1 MECPFKKQK
10 LDNGVENG
18 EIPLDKNKLLEDRLR
33 EFQVL
38 DEVQGSNSESE
49 NGESGEYSSESDYE
63 MDNDEL
69 ENLLDEPLPEEL
81 KNKKKDTQYEE
92 KFKTVLIDKARNH
105 FEVMPEGW
113 VQVSHNSG
121 MPLYLHKSTRVC
133 TMSRPYFLGPG
144 SVRVSIQ
151 TLFIKIHLNNIFL
164 ET

>member
-1 MECPFKKQK
+1 
-10 LDNGVENG
+10 
-18 EIPLDKNKLLEDRLR
+18 
-33 EFQVL
+33 
-38 DEVQGSNSESE
+38 
-49 NGESGEYSSESDYE
+49 

-81 KNKKKDTQYEE
+81 KNKKKDSQYEE

-105 FEVMPEGW
+105 FEVMAEGW

-144 SVRVSIQ
+144 SVRVG
-151 TLFIKIHLNNIFL
+151 IHFFFR
-164 ET
+164 

>member
-1 MECPFKKQK
+1 
-10 LDNGVENG
+10 
-18 EIPLDKNKLLEDRLR
+18 
-33 EFQVL
+33 
-38 DEVQGSNSESE
+38 
-49 NGESGEYSSESDYE
+49 

-69 ENLLDEPLPEEL
+69 ENLLDEPLPDEL
-81 KNKKKDTQYEE
+81 KNKKKDSQYEE

-144 SVRVSIQ
+144 SVRVSTQ
-151 TLFIKIHLNNIFL
+151 SSYWLNQIKFENIFF
-164 ET
+164 

>member
-10 LDNGVENG
+10 IENG
-18 EIPLDKNKLLEDRLR
+18 EQNDFNNAVEIPVDKNKLLEDRLR

-49 NGESGEYSSESDYE
+49 NGESGGEYTSESDFE

-81 KNKKKDTQYEE
+81 KNKKKDSQYEE

-121 MPLYLHKSTRVC
+121 MPLYLHKSSRVC

-144 SVRVSIQ
+144 SVRVGIYSSY
-151 TLFIKIHLNNIFL
+151 
-164 ET
+164 